1 MSLPQQCEHL
11 GRVTLSFLIQFLGI
25 LAPLGKFSSKIMT
38 MDMTMALLPTHTEL
52 HIQAQL
58 SQEVSEKQDF
68 PKNVS
73 THSFLTK
80 LGLDLEGLF
89 QPW

>member
-1 MSLPQQCEHL
+1 
-11 GRVTLSFLIQFLGI
+11 
-25 LAPLGKFSSKIMT
+25 MT

-80 LGLDLEGLF
+80 LGLDLKGLF